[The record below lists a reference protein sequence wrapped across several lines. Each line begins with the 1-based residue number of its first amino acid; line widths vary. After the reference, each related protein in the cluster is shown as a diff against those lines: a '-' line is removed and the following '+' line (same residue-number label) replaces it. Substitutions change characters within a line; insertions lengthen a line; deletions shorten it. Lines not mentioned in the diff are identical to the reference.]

1 MPSKTRGQ
9 NMKPVIH
16 VKNLKK
22 TFKTHRRGEGLLNAV
37 KSLFKREFEIKKA
50 LKGVSFNIGKGEVVG
65 FIGPNGAGKST
76 CIKAL
81 AGVLHP
87 TSGVVNVLGY
97 VPWKERVAYVKN
109 IGVVFGQKSQLW
121 WDLPAIDTFYLHKE
135 IYEIP
140 EKEFKEKLDYMIDLM
155 KLKDIVKVPVRDLS
169 LGERMKCQ
177 LVAALLHNPKI
188 VFLDEPTIGLD
199 VIAKNTLREFIKY
212 TNEKYGTTF
221 IVTTHD
227 MSDIERLCKRVIIIN
242 YGKILYDGPLKKIKT
257 KYLKKKDVYVKF
269 EEPFEEEIKMQGC
282 KLVGRKRSSI
292 KLEVDT
298 SKQPIKQ
305 LIQYLIKNF
314 EIADI
319 IVMEPAI
326 EEIIQEIYKEKK

>member
-1 MPSKTRGQ
+1 
-9 NMKPVIH
+9 MKPVIH

-22 TFKTHRRGEGLLNAV
+22 TFKTHKRGEGLINAM
-37 KSLFKREFEIKKA
+37 KSLFKREFQIKKA
-50 LKGVSFNIGKGEVVG
+50 LKGISFDIGEGEVVG

-81 AGVLHP
+81 SGVLYP

-97 VPWKERVAYVKN
+97 TPWNQRVEYVKN

-135 IYEIP
+135 IYSVP
-140 EKEFKEKLDYMIDLM
+140 EKEFKERLDYMVNLLS
-155 KLKDIVKVPVRDLS
+155 LKEIINIPVRDLS

-188 VFLDEPTIGLD
+188 VFLDEPTIGID
-199 VIAKNTLREFIKY
+199 AIAKRKLREFIKY
-212 TNEKYGTTF
+212 MNEKYGTTF

-227 MSDIERLCKRVIIIN
+227 MSDIEKLCKRVVIIN
-242 YGKILYDGPLKKIKT
+242 HGEIVYDGLLKKIKER
-257 KYLKKKDVYVKF
+257 YLKKKDVYIKF
-269 EEPFEEEIKMQGC
+269 EEPFEGEIKMWGC
-282 KLVGRKRSSI
+282 TIMKRGKNEI

-298 SKQPIKQ
+298 EKQPIKN
-305 LIQYLIKNF
+305 LMTYLIKRF
-314 EIADI
+314 KITDI
-319 IVMEPAI
+319 IVMEPSL
-326 EEIIQEIYKEKK
+326 EEIIHEIYKGKK